1 MLLDKCLK
9 KKNFVKF
16 LNSFTE
22 GGLYPRIGLDDPDRY
37 HSAPPQHEDQSPGGT
52 QCLLVCSAQDGD
64 VRVHRADDDDE
75 SEHAGESHYSFDS
88 NEMVNIYCYYRIQ

>member
-37 HSAPPQHEDQSPGGT
+37 HSAPPQHEDQGAGGT
-52 QCLLVCSAQDGD
+52 QCLLLRPTQDGD
-64 VRVHRADDDDE
+64 VRFHGADDDDK
-75 SEHAGESHYSFDS
+75 SQHTGESYHSQLMMFIVIKARSD
-88 NEMVNIYCYYRIQ
+88 

>member
-9 KKNFVKF
+9 KITFLLKF

-37 HSAPPQHEDQSPGGT
+37 HSAPPQHEDQGAGGT
-52 QCLLVCSAQDGD
+52 QCLLLRPAQDGD
-64 VRVHRADDDDE
+64 VRFHGADDDDK
-75 SEHAGESHYSFDS
+75 SQHTGESYHS
-88 NEMVNIYCYYRIQ
+88 